1 MCFIWTKCQSQVK
14 IRPINCDVTK
24 SAAKKLHPFIRN
36 KILLPLC
43 FFFWDFR
50 QECISNEA
58 FSIER
63 KSLCGKLV
71 VRLSKHLFL
80 NKIFNDQSCAVIT
93 VTIVCCNMVTLLLLL
108 PWPHP
113 KRLLAWRLPRP
124 MSWPQLYV
132 NPNDDQLWSKQDP
145 WPGLAQSRI
154 PPHPPPPHI
163 SSSYEASRL
172 CASPRTPRG
181 DNERFPKKNFLY
193 FRKEDFPLSREV
205 IFFLIRLKL
214 LRLEAFLHTKY
225 INFSS

>member
-1 MCFIWTKCQSQVK
+1 MCFIWTKCQSQGK

-108 PWPHP
+108 LPWLHP

-154 PPHPPPPHI
+154 PPPPPPLI
-163 SSSYEASRL
+163 SHLPTRPRAFAPLHGRREATTNAFQR
-172 CASPRTPRG
+172 RTSFISGR
-181 DNERFPKKNFLY
+181 KT
-193 FRKEDFPLSREV
+193 FRSLGKW
-205 IFFLIRLKL
+205 FF
-214 LRLEAFLHTKY
+214 F
-225 INFSS
+225 